1 MTGIRS
7 RRGAAIAVAALAG
20 GLAAPAAAREVA
32 VLQALD
38 KITARISEVMVP
50 IDGTAGFGT
59 LKIGVAACHKAPPD
73 EPPENAA
80 FLEITESR
88 NDEQPVQLFRGWMFS
103 SSPGLSALEHPV
115 YDISV
120 IECRDVAEGG
130 TESGAPESQE

>member
-1 MTGIRS
+1 MIGGGFLRLS
-7 RRGAAIAVAALAG
+7 AAALAAAVVLG
-20 GLAAPAAAREVA
+20 GAAQAREVA

-38 KITARISEVMVP
+38 KITARISEVTVP
-50 IDGTAGFGT
+50 INGHAGFGT
-59 LKIGVAACHKAPPD
+59 LTIKVDACYRAPPD

-80 FLEITESR
+80 FLEISESR
-88 NDEQPVQLFRGWMFS
+88 NDEPPTALFRGWMFS

-130 TESGAPESQE
+130 APSDEATSQE